1 MLVLVVI
8 QLDQGFMLRTLM
20 ILDGQRDSHPLRLD
34 VVVDQF
40 VPLDRQLIH
49 ELLGRVLQV
58 KELLFLAFIVCTL
71 SN

>member
-8 QLDQGFMLRTLM
+8 QLDQGFILRTLM

-40 VPLDRQLIH
+40 VPLDRQLVH
-49 ELLGRVLQV
+49 ELLGGVLQV